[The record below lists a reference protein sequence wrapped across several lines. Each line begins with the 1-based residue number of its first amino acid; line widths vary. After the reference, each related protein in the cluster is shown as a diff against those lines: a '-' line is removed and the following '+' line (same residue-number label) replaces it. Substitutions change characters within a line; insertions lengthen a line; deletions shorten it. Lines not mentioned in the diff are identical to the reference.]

1 MYGVQINDQYAL
13 FLSQHT
19 SIFLGGIAAV
29 SLMLRDVESGN
40 TAKQLFKAL
49 LVTNVLGVAITTY
62 AGITGVFVGFGWS
75 DPAFFLLLRCAHFS
89 SIEEA
94 IIEAILIRSLL
105 KSPAIIAGLCV
116 SIYGFPQVCLSHLGV
131 ATLLT
136 LIGVVVITVAV

>member
-1 MYGVQINDQYAL
+1 MEDKEMMTNRTFLTVHGVVYTVFAFALFFVPTMMWPMYGVQINDQYAL

-49 LVTNVLGVAITTY
+49 LVTNLLGVVITTY

-75 DPAFFLLLRCAHFS
+75 DPAFFLLLSA
-89 SIEEA
+89 
-94 IIEAILIRSLL
+94 
-105 KSPAIIAGLCV
+105 
-116 SIYGFPQVCLSHLGV
+116 
-131 ATLLT
+131 LT
-136 LIGVVVITVAV
+136 FIQWKKQS

>member
-1 MYGVQINDQYAL
+1 MTNRTFLTLHGVIYTLFAFALFFVPTMMWPMYGVQINDQYAL

-49 LVTNVLGVAITTY
+49 LVTNLLGVVITTY

-75 DPAFFLLLRCAHFS
+75 DPAFFLLLSA
-89 SIEEA
+89 
-94 IIEAILIRSLL
+94 
-105 KSPAIIAGLCV
+105 
-116 SIYGFPQVCLSHLGV
+116 
-131 ATLLT
+131 LT
-136 LIGVVVITVAV
+136 FMQWKKQ

>member
-1 MYGVQINDQYAL
+1 MTNRTFLTVHGVIYTLFAFALFFVPTMMWPMYGVQINDQYAL

-49 LVTNVLGVAITTY
+49 LVTNLLGVVITTY

-75 DPAFFLLLRCAHFS
+75 DPAFFLLLS
-89 SIEEA
+89 
-94 IIEAILIRSLL
+94 
-105 KSPAIIAGLCV
+105 V
-116 SIYGFPQVCLSHLGV
+116 
-131 ATLLT
+131 LT
-136 LIGVVVITVAV
+136 FLQWKKQS

>member
-1 MYGVQINDQYAL
+1 MTNRTFLTVHGVIYTLFAFALFFVPTMMWPMYGVQINDQYAL

-49 LVTNVLGVAITTY
+49 LVTNLLGVVITTY

-75 DPAFFLLLRCAHFS
+75 DPAFFLLLS
-89 SIEEA
+89 
-94 IIEAILIRSLL
+94 
-105 KSPAIIAGLCV
+105 V
-116 SIYGFPQVCLSHLGV
+116 
-131 ATLLT
+131 LT
-136 LIGVVVITVAV
+136 FLQWKKQ

>member
-1 MYGVQINDQYAL
+1 MMWPMYGIQINDQYAL

-19 SIFLGGIAAV
+19 SIFLGGVAAV

-75 DPAFFLLLRCAHFS
+75 DPAFFLLLSVLTF
-89 SIEEA
+89 
-94 IIEAILIRSLL
+94 LQL
-105 KSPAIIAGLCV
+105 KK
-116 SIYGFPQVCLSHLGV
+116 Q
-131 ATLLT
+131 
-136 LIGVVVITVAV
+136 

>member
-1 MYGVQINDQYAL
+1 MTNRTFLTVHGVIYTVFAFALFFVPTMMWPMYGVQVNDQYAL

-49 LVTNVLGVAITTY
+49 LVTNLLGVVITTY

-75 DPAFFLLLRCAHFS
+75 DPAFFLLLS
-89 SIEEA
+89 
-94 IIEAILIRSLL
+94 
-105 KSPAIIAGLCV
+105 V
-116 SIYGFPQVCLSHLGV
+116 
-131 ATLLT
+131 LT
-136 LIGVVVITVAV
+136 FLQWKKQS

>member
-1 MYGVQINDQYAL
+1 MTNRTFLTVHGVIYTLFAFALFFVPTMMWPMYGVQINDQYAL

-49 LVTNVLGVAITTY
+49 LVTNLLGVVITTY

-75 DPAFFLLLRCAHFS
+75 DPAFFLLLS
-89 SIEEA
+89 
-94 IIEAILIRSLL
+94 
-105 KSPAIIAGLCV
+105 V
-116 SIYGFPQVCLSHLGV
+116 
-131 ATLLT
+131 LT
-136 LIGVVVITVAV
+136 FIQWKKQS

>member
-1 MYGVQINDQYAL
+1 MTNRTFLTVHGVIYTLFAFALFFVPTMMWPMYGVQINDQYAL

-49 LVTNVLGVAITTY
+49 LVTNLLGVVITTY

-75 DPAFFLLLRCAHFS
+75 DPAFFLLLSA
-89 SIEEA
+89 
-94 IIEAILIRSLL
+94 
-105 KSPAIIAGLCV
+105 
-116 SIYGFPQVCLSHLGV
+116 
-131 ATLLT
+131 LT
-136 LIGVVVITVAV
+136 FIQWKKQS

>member
-1 MYGVQINDQYAL
+1 MTNRNFLTVHGTIYTVFAFALFFVPTMMWPMYGVQINDQYAL

-75 DPAFFLLLRCAHFS
+75 DPAFFLLLSVLTF
-89 SIEEA
+89 
-94 IIEAILIRSLL
+94 LQL
-105 KSPAIIAGLCV
+105 KK
-116 SIYGFPQVCLSHLGV
+116 Q
-131 ATLLT
+131 
-136 LIGVVVITVAV
+136 

>member
-1 MYGVQINDQYAL
+1 MTNRTFLTVHGVIYTLFAFALFFVPTMMWPMYGVQINDQYAL

-49 LVTNVLGVAITTY
+49 LVTNLLGVVLTTY

-75 DPAFFLLLRCAHFS
+75 DPAFFLLLS
-89 SIEEA
+89 
-94 IIEAILIRSLL
+94 
-105 KSPAIIAGLCV
+105 V
-116 SIYGFPQVCLSHLGV
+116 
-131 ATLLT
+131 LT
-136 LIGVVVITVAV
+136 FLQWKKQ

>member
-1 MYGVQINDQYAL
+1 MTNRTFLTVHGTIYTVFAIALFFVPTMMWPMYGVQINDQYAL

-29 SLMLRDVESGN
+29 SLMLRDVGSGN

-75 DPAFFLLLRCAHFS
+75 DPAFFLLLSVLTF
-89 SIEEA
+89 
-94 IIEAILIRSLL
+94 LQL
-105 KSPAIIAGLCV
+105 KK
-116 SIYGFPQVCLSHLGV
+116 Q
-131 ATLLT
+131 
-136 LIGVVVITVAV
+136 